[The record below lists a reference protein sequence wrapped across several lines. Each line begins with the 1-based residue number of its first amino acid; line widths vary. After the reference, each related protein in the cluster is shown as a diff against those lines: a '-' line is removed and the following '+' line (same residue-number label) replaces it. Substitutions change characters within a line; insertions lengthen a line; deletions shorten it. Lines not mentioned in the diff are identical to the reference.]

1 MIVFPANWTQHFG
14 EHLITAYPPQGGG
27 RYRYHERLRP
37 ASDFTTVVERLL
49 REDPAFRVTT
59 IGEAS
64 KIVTEEGEYG
74 AWVKIEGLRESSP
87 AQRFIGV
94 VFTEDFVAV
103 LDTLVII
110 SALFD
115 EFARRS
121 FEFLRSASFG
131 LGPRRR
137 LFLYSPPPDWQALP
151 SGLVANFY
159 PPDYPANRTNLI
171 VLPATPTTQSIEEII
186 ESRLASLSAGLQL
199 EDCFREPFHSATR
212 YSGVYLRVSGRPEGK
227 NDLVYRDAT
236 IFVID
241 KYVYMMRLES
251 MSLEGLLDMREL
263 FRAVSA
269 SFRPLPQPHER
280 SLGLAFA
287 HAPTT
292 AVDAWAE

>member
-14 EHLITAYPPQGGG
+14 EHLVTAYPPKGGG
-27 RYRYHERLRP
+27 RFRYFERLRP
-37 ASDFTTVVERLL
+37 AFDFASIVEKLIS
-49 REDPAFRVTT
+49 EDAAFRVTT
-59 IGEAS
+59 IGETS

-74 AWVKIEGLRESSP
+74 AWVKIEGLRDHAP

-94 VFTEDFVAV
+94 VFTEDFAAV

-110 SALFD
+110 PALFD

-131 LGPRRR
+131 LGKRRR

-151 SGLVANFY
+151 SGLTANFY
-159 PPDYPANRTNLI
+159 PPDYPANRTNLV
-171 VLPATPTTQSIEEII
+171 VLPATPTTQPLEEVIET
-186 ESRLASLSAGLQL
+186 RLAALSAGLSV
-199 EDCFREPFHSATR
+199 EDSSSETFHSATR
-212 YSGVYLRVSGRPEGK
+212 HSGVYLRLSGRPEGK
-227 NDLVYRDAT
+227 NELVYRDAT
-236 IFVID
+236 LFVID
-241 KYVYMMRLES
+241 GYVYMMRLES
-251 MSLEGLLDMREL
+251 MSLEGLMNMREL

-280 SLGLAFA
+280 SFGLAFT